1 LPEAGPGASYQRADE
16 PAAPRRT
23 TLAKEAR
30 TARLAVVI
38 DADNATPQVASD
50 LFAESAKPGKASV
63 RRIYVRW

>member
-1 LPEAGPGASYQRADE
+1 
-16 PAAPRRT
+16 
-23 TLAKEAR
+23 LAKEAR

-63 RRIYVRW
+63 RRIHVRW